1 MANSIATYTD
11 SQIMKC
17 FLTKNFSDIGGEF
30 IDDVVTKV
38 KAGAFYNATNL
49 TKVSLPSVTEIETLA
64 FAKTSIGTLDLDWS
78 KITKIYPGAFNGGF
92 AGLPANL
99 VLTSLTA
106 IGTAAFLGTS
116 TNKNTKLQTVS
127 LPIWT
132 GTSVSQE
139 GIWSNGGIFGYC
151 SQLTSVSAPELL
163 AIPSDTF
170 QYCTALTEV
179 SFPKA
184 ASIGGSAFTGCT
196 NLTKIDVG
204 GDVTALS
211 SKFINSATKMEAII
225 LRGITAVPRLG
236 SSTFTSTRVATGA
249 CYVYVPRS
257 LEATVKVA
265 SNWTTYAAQGR
276 LRTIQQ
282 YAERRHNFK
291 EVSFN
296 EQNG

>member
-236 SSTFTSTRVATGA
+236 SSTFTSTRVATGY

-257 LEATVKVA
+257 LEATLKVA
-265 SNWTTYAAQGR
+265 SNWQTYAA
-276 LRTIQQ
+276 
-282 YAERRHNFK
+282 A
-291 EVSFN
+291 
-296 EQNG
+296 